1 MKSLKFYIYFFL
13 SINCFSQS
21 GEIIYSAEIMPIDYK
36 KKLNND
42 TIPETQ
48 KTYLRN
54 VLKKQLA
61 VLYQLVFNKNES
73 FFEKQKPMEIE
84 RRGFNLTVSKMG
96 KGVFYTNKF
105 QNRTLHQ
112 KEYVGQEFLISITP
126 YEWKLT
132 QEKKQIGNY
141 TCYKATTSKFVEGRN
156 GKMERK
162 VVAWYT
168 NEVPFNFGPKDYN
181 GLPGLILELQE
192 DILLIKAT
200 KISLNP
206 KKKKLIKKPSQGE
219 KVTLKEYNAIV
230 KEMYNSRFKRN

>member
-1 MKSLKFYIYFFL
+1 MKNFKLYIYFFL

-21 GEIIYSAEIMPIDYK
+21 GEIIYSAETIPIDYK

-42 TIPETQ
+42 SISETQ
-48 KTYLRN
+48 KMYIRT
-54 VLKKQLA
+54 VLKKQP
-61 VLYQLVFNKNES
+61 VVWYQLVFNKNES
-73 FFEKQKPMEIE
+73 FFEEQKPMEIE
-84 RRGFNLTVSKMG
+84 RRRFNLAVSKMG
-96 KGVFYTNKF
+96 KGVFYTNTS
-105 QNRTLHQ
+105 QNRILHQ
-112 KEYVGQEFLISITP
+112 KEFHGQEFLIFITP
-126 YEWKLT
+126 YDWKLT

-162 VVAWYT
+162 VIAWYT

-200 KISLNP
+200 KISLNQ
-206 KKKKLIKKPSQGE
+206 KKKMVIKKPSQGE
-219 KVTLKEYNAIV
+219 KVTLKEYNTIV